1 MSGSFQP
8 SFLLLRII
16 SFISGTV
23 NANSMCAQFSLSS
36 NSQYIP
42 SGLKRMSA
50 ILWSCR
56 SVILT
61 PWTPM
66 LKWSKRGSGGLYL
79 VSSSRRASLTISA
92 RLLKPYVPINLSIE
106 VTRSFGSFMVV

>member
-1 MSGSFQP
+1 
-8 SFLLLRII
+8 
-16 SFISGTV
+16 
-23 NANSMCAQFSLSS
+23 MCQQSSLSS
-36 NSQYIP
+36 SSQYIP

-50 ILWSCR
+50 IRWSWR

-79 VSSSRRASLTISA
+79 VKRSLRASLTISA
-92 RLLKPYVPINLSIE
+92 RLLEEGLTRLS
-106 VTRSFGSFMVV
+106 